1 MFGNIKPYSPVTQD
15 YIWVA
20 EYYGGGISEFDLETK
35 ESNSF
40 YDIDK
45 SKLQRFGLIGKGKK
59 MWFECYRGVF
69 NINGNVYE
77 LIYRTD
83 KDYKLTGQD
92 MFYRDIITYK
102 QAIADID
109 LTKRV
114 GSSESKIV
122 GYYFGY
128 KTELKIDDITFN
140 FKPIIS
146 IPINKPMYIDIH
158 LVANKDLKG
167 ELLFVKNG
175 DIIDTI
181 YAPLKKDVA
190 GGIKWRVI

>member
-1 MFGNIKPYSPVTQD
+1 MFGKMKPYSPVIQD

-77 LIYRTD
+77 LIYRTN

-92 MFYRDIITYK
+92 MFYRDIIT
-102 QAIADID
+102 
-109 LTKRV
+109 
-114 GSSESKIV
+114 
-122 GYYFGY
+122 
-128 KTELKIDDITFN
+128 
-140 FKPIIS
+140 
-146 IPINKPMYIDIH
+146 
-158 LVANKDLKG
+158 
-167 ELLFVKNG
+167 
-175 DIIDTI
+175 
-181 YAPLKKDVA
+181 
-190 GGIKWRVI
+190 

>member
-1 MFGNIKPYSPVTQD
+1 MFSRIKPYSPVEQD

-20 EYYGGGISEFDLETK
+20 EYFNGYLSEFDFETK
-35 ESNSF
+35 KSNSF

-45 SKLQRFGLIGKGKK
+45 KQLVRFGLIGKGKK

-69 NINGNVYE
+69 NIDGNVYE
-77 LIYRTD
+77 LTYRTD
-83 KDYKLTGQD
+83 KDYRLTGQD

-140 FKPIIS
+140 FKPIVS
-146 IPINKPMYIDIH
+146 IPINEPMYIDIH
-158 LVANKDLKG
+158 LVASRNLKG

-175 DIIDTI
+175 EIIDTI

-190 GGIKWRVI
+190 GGIKWILR